1 MSSRRRTEFS
11 GEIHKALERVMGPMR
26 TEPLS
31 RERIALNQSTFR
43 HENEKIEATAET
55 MALLGRV
62 PFICECGDA
71 ECAEIVRLTLD
82 EYEAVREHSRRFF
95 NFPGHEA
102 LSIRS
107 GAAVVVA
114 NQGEYV
120 VVDKIGIA
128 GDIAEET
135 YNELGAP
142 AAPELPRPE
151 I

>member
-1 MSSRRRTEFS
+1 MEP
-11 GEIHKALERVMGPMR
+11 MGA
-26 TEPLS
+26 EPLS

-43 HENEKIEATAET
+43 HENERIEATAET

-62 PFICECGDA
+62 PFICECADA

-82 EYEAVREHSRRFF
+82 EYEAVREHPRRFF

-102 LSIRS
+102 LAVRS

-114 NQGEYV
+114 NQGDYV
-120 VVDKIGIA
+120 LVDKIGIA
-128 GDIAEET
+128 GDIADET
-135 YNELGAP
+135 YNHLGDP
-142 AAPELPRPE
+142 ATPELPQPE